1 VVSFSYWFDIFVQFQ
16 KHVERLL
23 KHKIVHVQSDWGEY
37 RNLNSFFQSLGIAHC
52 LACPHTHQQNGSVE
66 CKHRHIVETGL
77 TLLAHASVPFRYWS
91 DAFTTACFLINRT
104 PTPVLNMK
112 TPIELLL
119 NEQPD
124 YTFFKVFGCAC
135 WPHLRPYNK
144 RKQEFRSKKCVF
156 LGYSSL
162 HKGYRCL
169 HVPTNRLYISR
180 DVVFD
185 EHVFPFSQLPLSTT
199 ESPHMHSSSI
209 AANQFKDV
217 IFSCVVT

>member
-1 VVSFSYWFDIFVQFQ
+1 
-16 KHVERLL
+16 
-23 KHKIVHVQSDWGEY
+23 
-37 RNLNSFFQSLGIAHC
+37 
-52 LACPHTHQQNGSVE
+52 
-66 CKHRHIVETGL
+66 
-77 TLLAHASVPFRYWS
+77 
-91 DAFTTACFLINRT
+91 
-104 PTPVLNMK
+104 MK

-135 WPHLRPYNK
+135 WPHTRPYNK
-144 RKQEFRSKKCVF
+144 WKLEFRVKKCVF

-169 HVPTNRLYISR
+169 HVPTNRLYISQ

-185 EHVFPFSQLPLSTT
+185 EHVFSFSQLPVSNT

-209 AANQFKDV
+209 AADQSEDV
-217 IFSCVVT
+217 AYSPVLLPNHGAGIGRGARLELLDAAPPSSPPS